1 MRAGFVQIEQIGD
14 WMHVFAAASMF
25 GSVFF
30 FNVRCKKSARL
41 PVAVVSLYPKL
52 RHVYLLAATIQCH
65 SFQLEN
71 TDH

>member
-30 FNVRCKKSARL
+30 
-41 PVAVVSLYPKL
+41 
-52 RHVYLLAATIQCH
+52 
-65 SFQLEN
+65 
-71 TDH
+71 